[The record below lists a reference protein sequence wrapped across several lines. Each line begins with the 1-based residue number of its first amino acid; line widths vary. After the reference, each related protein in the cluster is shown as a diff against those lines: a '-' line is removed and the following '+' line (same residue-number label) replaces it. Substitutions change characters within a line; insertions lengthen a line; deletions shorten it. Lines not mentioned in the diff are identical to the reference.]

1 MNKLSNIPNRIKQPS
16 ICCTY
21 CGKGYKSRNAFEKH
35 LILCEILS
43 KSKSKSKN
51 KTKNTIQLDIEEDDD
66 IPSNRRMYLMLL
78 ELGNKYNKLEQKMEE
93 MNKWIVKKKKK
104 MNMLEWL
111 HTSIEPT
118 YTFDALPS
126 KIIVTDTI
134 IEFLLNNS
142 FNDTLNELFST
153 NLYLQ
158 QHNTTEEREERE
170 KEEEKEKEKE
180 KETTDKVVVPLFASG
195 QKANTFYIYDKL
207 NTDEAQW
214 EELSKDK
221 FIKFLNIIQMK
232 ISKAFSDWKKT
243 NKSKLSADESLNTLC
258 DKALVKIMAPNFKQ
272 ETTSI
277 KVKHMMYNK
286 MKTDVKTVVEYEF
299 E

>member
-1 MNKLSNIPNRIKQPS
+1 MNKLANLPNRIKQSP
-16 ICCTY
+16 ICCTH

-43 KSKSKSKN
+43 KAKN
-51 KTKNTIQLDIEEDDD
+51 KNNNKNNNTIPLDIEEDDD

-93 MNKWIVKKKKK
+93 MNKWVVQKKKKI
-104 MNMLEWL
+104 NMLEWL
-111 HTSIEPT
+111 NTSVEPM
-118 YTFDALPS
+118 YTFDILPS
-126 KIIVTDTI
+126 KIIVTDAI

-153 NLYLQ
+153 NLYVREE
-158 QHNTTEEREERE
+158 TTE
-170 KEEEKEKEKE
+170 
-180 KETTDKVVVPLFASG
+180 VLPLFASG
-195 QKANTFYIYDKL
+195 QKANTFYIYDK
-207 NTDEAQW
+207 TDNKEEW
-214 EELSKDK
+214 EELSKEK

-232 ISKAFSDWKKT
+232 ISVAFSEWKKT
-243 NKSKLSADESLNTLC
+243 NKSKLSDDDALTILC
-258 DKALVKIMAPNFKQ
+258 DKALAKIMSPNFKQ
-272 ETTSI
+272 EAVSV

-286 MKTDVKTVVEYEF
+286 MKTDVKALVEYEF

>member
-1 MNKLSNIPNRIKQPS
+1 MNKLANLPNRIKQPS
-16 ICCTY
+16 ICCTH

-43 KSKSKSKN
+43 KAKHKN
-51 KTKNTIQLDIEEDDD
+51 NINNNGIHLDIEEDED

-78 ELGNKYNKLEQKMEE
+78 ELGNKYNKLEQNMEE
-93 MNKWIVKKKKK
+93 MNKWVVQKKKK

-111 HTSIEPT
+111 HASIAPT
-118 YTFDALPS
+118 YTFDTLPS

-153 NLYLQ
+153 NLYLREEIEVKD
-158 QHNTTEEREERE
+158 TTEA
-170 KEEEKEKEKE
+170 
-180 KETTDKVVVPLFASG
+180 VPLFASG

-207 NTDEAQW
+207 KTDKTDNKEGW

-232 ISKAFSDWKKT
+232 ISVAFSEWKKT
-243 NKSKLSADESLNTLC
+243 NKSKLSDDDALTILC
-258 DKALVKIMAPNFKQ
+258 DKALAKIMAPNFKQ
-272 ETTSI
+272 EAVSV
-277 KVKHMMYNK
+277 KVKHMMYHK
-286 MKTDVKTVVEYEF
+286 MKVDVKTLVEYEF

>member
-1 MNKLSNIPNRIKQPS
+1 MNKLSNLPNRIKQPA

-21 CGKGYKSRNAFEKH
+21 CGKGYKSRNAFDKH

-43 KSKSKSKN
+43 KAKNTNTNKN
-51 KTKNTIQLDIEEDDD
+51 KNNNAIHLDIEDDDD

-93 MNKWIVKKKKK
+93 MHKWVVQKKKKI
-104 MNMLEWL
+104 NMLEWL
-111 HTSIEPT
+111 NTSIEPT
-118 YTFDALPS
+118 YTFDMLPS

-142 FNDTLNELFST
+142 FNDTLNELFAN
-153 NLYLQ
+153 NLYVKQ
-158 QHNTTEEREERE
+158 STEA
-170 KEEEKEKEKE
+170 
-180 KETTDKVVVPLFASG
+180 TDAKATEVLPLFASG

-207 NTDEAQW
+207 KTDKTDDTHDTDKKEKKEKW
-214 EELSKDK
+214 EELSKEK
-221 FIKFLNIIQMK
+221 FIKFLNIMQMK
-232 ISKAFSDWKKT
+232 ISIAFSEWKKT
-243 NKSKLSADESLNTLC
+243 NKSKLSDDDTLTTLC
-258 DKALVKIMAPNFKQ
+258 DKALAKIMSPNFKQ
-272 ETTSI
+272 EAISI

-286 MKTDVKTVVEYEF
+286 MKSDVKALVEYEF

>member
-1 MNKLSNIPNRIKQPS
+1 MNKLANLPNRIKQSP
-16 ICCTY
+16 ICCTH

-43 KSKSKSKN
+43 KAKHKNTNKN
-51 KTKNTIQLDIEEDDD
+51 KNSIQLDIEEDDD

-93 MNKWIVKKKKK
+93 MSKWVVQKKKKI
-104 MNMLEWL
+104 NMLEWL

-118 YTFDALPS
+118 YTFDTLPS

-142 FNDTLNELFST
+142 FNDTLNELFSG
-153 NLYLQ
+153 NLYIREDMEVKD
-158 QHNTTEEREERE
+158 TTE
-170 KEEEKEKEKE
+170 
-180 KETTDKVVVPLFASG
+180 VVPLFASG
-195 QKANTFYIYDKL
+195 QKANTFYIYDKQK
-207 NTDEAQW
+207 TYDKEQW

-232 ISKAFSDWKKT
+232 ISKAFSEWKKT
-243 NKSKLSADESLNTLC
+243 NKSKLSDDEALNTLC
-258 DKALVKIMAPNFKQ
+258 DKASVKIMAPNFKQ
-272 ETTSI
+272 EVTYI
-277 KVKHMMYNK
+277 KVKNMMYNK
-286 MKTDVKTVVEYEF
+286 MKTDVKTLVEYEF

>member
-1 MNKLSNIPNRIKQPS
+1 MNKLSNLPNRIKQPA
-16 ICCTY
+16 ICCTH

-43 KSKSKSKN
+43 KAKN
-51 KTKNTIQLDIEEDDD
+51 KNKNTMQLDIEEDDD

-93 MNKWIVKKKKK
+93 MNKWVVHKKKK

-111 HTSIEPT
+111 NTNIEPT
-118 YTFDALPS
+118 YTFDMLPS

-153 NLYLQ
+153 NLYVREE
-158 QHNTTEEREERE
+158 TTEL
-170 KEEEKEKEKE
+170 
-180 KETTDKVVVPLFASG
+180 VPLFASTH
-195 QKANTFYIYDKL
+195 KVNTFYIYDKL
-207 NTDEAQW
+207 NTDKTDNKEGW
-214 EELSKDK
+214 EELSKEK
-221 FIKFLNIIQMK
+221 LIKFLNIIQMK
-232 ISKAFSDWKKT
+232 ISVAFSEWKKT
-243 NKSKLSADESLNTLC
+243 NKSKLSDDEALTILC
-258 DKALVKIMAPNFKQ
+258 DKALAKIMSPNFKQ
-272 ETTSI
+272 DVVSV

-286 MKTDVKTVVEYEF
+286 MKTDVKTLVEYEF

>member
-1 MNKLSNIPNRIKQPS
+1 MNKLSNLPNRIKQPA

-21 CGKGYKSRNAFEKH
+21 CGKGYKSRNAFDKH

-43 KSKSKSKN
+43 KAKN
-51 KTKNTIQLDIEEDDD
+51 KNTNKNKNSIQLDIEEDDD
-66 IPSNRRMYLMLL
+66 IPPNRRMYLMLL

-93 MNKWIVKKKKK
+93 MSKWVVQKKKKI
-104 MNMLEWL
+104 NMLEWL
-111 HTSIEPT
+111 NTSIEPT
-118 YTFDALPS
+118 YTFDALSS

-153 NLYLQ
+153 NLYIREEIEVKD
-158 QHNTTEEREERE
+158 TTE
-170 KEEEKEKEKE
+170 
-180 KETTDKVVVPLFASG
+180 VVPLFASG

-207 NTDEAQW
+207 KTYEW

-232 ISKAFSDWKKT
+232 ISKAFSEWKKT
-243 NKSKLSADESLNTLC
+243 NKSKLSDDEALNTLC
-258 DKALVKIMAPNFKQ
+258 DKASVKIMAPNFKQ
-272 ETTSI
+272 EVTYI
-277 KVKHMMYNK
+277 KVKNMMYNK
-286 MKTDVKTVVEYEF
+286 MKTDVKTLVEYEF

>member
-1 MNKLSNIPNRIKQPS
+1 MNKLSNLPNRIKQPA
-16 ICCTY
+16 ICCTH

-43 KSKSKSKN
+43 KAKN
-51 KTKNTIQLDIEEDDD
+51 KNKNTMQLDIEEDDD

-93 MNKWIVKKKKK
+93 MNKWVVHKKKK

-111 HTSIEPT
+111 NTNIEPT
-118 YTFDALPS
+118 YTFDMLPS

-153 NLYLQ
+153 NLYVKEE
-158 QHNTTEEREERE
+158 TTEL
-170 KEEEKEKEKE
+170 
-180 KETTDKVVVPLFASG
+180 VPLFASTH
-195 QKANTFYIYDKL
+195 KVNTFYIYDKL
-207 NTDEAQW
+207 NTDKTDNKEGW
-214 EELSKDK
+214 EELSKEK
-221 FIKFLNIIQMK
+221 LIKFLNIIQMK
-232 ISKAFSDWKKT
+232 ISVAFSEWKKT
-243 NKSKLSADESLNTLC
+243 NKSKLSDDEALTILC
-258 DKALVKIMAPNFKQ
+258 DKALAKIMSPNFKQ
-272 ETTSI
+272 DVVSV

-286 MKTDVKTVVEYEF
+286 MKTDVKTLVEYEF

>member
-1 MNKLSNIPNRIKQPS
+1 MNKLANLPNRIKQSP
-16 ICCTY
+16 ICCTH

-43 KSKSKSKN
+43 KTKN
-51 KTKNTIQLDIEEDDD
+51 KTKNKNTIQLDIEEDDD

-93 MNKWIVKKKKK
+93 MSKWVVHKKKKI
-104 MNMLEWL
+104 NMLEWL

-118 YTFDALPS
+118 YTFDTLPS

-142 FNDTLNELFST
+142 FNDTLNELFSS
-153 NLYLQ
+153 NLYI
-158 QHNTTEEREERE
+158 REEIE
-170 KEEEKEKEKE
+170 VKD
-180 KETTDKVVVPLFASG
+180 TIPLFASG

-207 NTDEAQW
+207 KTYDKEEW
-214 EELSKDK
+214 EELSKEK

-232 ISKAFSDWKKT
+232 ISKAFSEWKKT
-243 NKSKLSADESLNTLC
+243 NKSKLSDDEALNTLC
-258 DKALVKIMAPNFKQ
+258 DKASVKIMAPNFKQ
-272 ETTSI
+272 EVTYI

-286 MKTDVKTVVEYEF
+286 MKTDVKALVEYEF

>member
-1 MNKLSNIPNRIKQPS
+1 MNKLSNLPNRIKQSP
-16 ICCTY
+16 ICCTH

-43 KSKSKSKN
+43 KSKTKT
-51 KTKNTIQLDIEEDDD
+51 KTKNKNAIQLDIEEDDD

-93 MNKWIVKKKKK
+93 MNKWVVQKKKK
-104 MNMLEWL
+104 MNMLDWL
-111 HTSIEPT
+111 NTNIEPT
-118 YTFDALPS
+118 YTFHILPS

-142 FNDTLNELFST
+142 FNDTLNELFEH

-158 QHNTTEEREERE
+158 QHNTREEAE
-170 KEEEKEKEKE
+170 AE
-180 KETTDKVVVPLFASG
+180 VVPLFASG

-207 NTDEAQW
+207 KTDTDEPSCRW
-214 EELSKDK
+214 EELSKDT

-232 ISKAFSDWKKT
+232 ISKAFSEWKKT
-243 NKSKLSADESLNTLC
+243 NKSKLSDDEPLNTLC

-272 ETTSI
+272 DATYI

-286 MKTDVKTVVEYEF
+286 MKTDVKTLVEYEF

>member
-1 MNKLSNIPNRIKQPS
+1 MNKLSNLPNRIKQPS
-16 ICCTY
+16 ICCTH

-43 KSKSKSKN
+43 KTKSKSKN
-51 KTKNTIQLDIEEDDD
+51 KNAIQLDIEEDDD

-93 MNKWIVKKKKK
+93 MNKWVVQKKKK

-111 HTSIEPT
+111 HTNIEPT
-118 YTFDALPS
+118 YTFHILPS

-142 FNDTLNELFST
+142 FNDTLNELFEH
-153 NLYLQ
+153 NLLYAH
-158 QHNTTEEREERE
+158 HNTREEE
-170 KEEEKEKEKE
+170 
-180 KETTDKVVVPLFASG
+180 VAVPLFASG

-207 NTDEAQW
+207 KTDTDETCRW
-214 EELSKDK
+214 EELSKDT

-232 ISKAFSDWKKT
+232 ISKAFSEWKKT
-243 NKSKLSADESLNTLC
+243 NKSK
-258 DKALVKIMAPNFKQ
+258 
-272 ETTSI
+272 
-277 KVKHMMYNK
+277 
-286 MKTDVKTVVEYEF
+286 KTKKKERNNY
-299 E
+299 

>member
-1 MNKLSNIPNRIKQPS
+1 MNKLSNLPNRIKQPP

-21 CGKGYKSRNAFEKH
+21 CGKGYKSRNAFDKH

-43 KSKSKSKN
+43 KAKN
-51 KTKNTIQLDIEEDDD
+51 KNTNKNKNSIQLDIEDDDD

-93 MNKWIVKKKKK
+93 MNKWVVQKKKKI
-104 MNMLEWL
+104 NMLDWL
-111 HTSIEPT
+111 NTSIEPT
-118 YTFDALPS
+118 YTFDMLPS

-153 NLYLQ
+153 NLYVS
-158 QHNTTEEREERE
+158 EA
-170 KEEEKEKEKE
+170 
-180 KETTDKVVVPLFASG
+180 TDEVLPLFASG

-207 NTDEAQW
+207 KTDVKDKW
-214 EELSKDK
+214 EELSKEK
-221 FIKFLNIIQMK
+221 FVKFLNIMQMK
-232 ISKAFSDWKKT
+232 ISVAFSEWKKT
-243 NKSKLSADESLNTLC
+243 NKSKLSDDEALTILC
-258 DKALVKIMAPNFKQ
+258 DKTLAKIMSPNFKQ
-272 ETTSI
+272 EAISI

-286 MKTDVKTVVEYEF
+286 MKTDVKAMVEYEF

>member
-1 MNKLSNIPNRIKQPS
+1 MNKLSNLPNRIKQPS
-16 ICCTY
+16 ICCTH
-21 CGKGYKSRNAFEKH
+21 CGKGYKNRNAFEKH

-51 KTKNTIQLDIEEDDD
+51 NKAIQLDIEEDDD

-93 MNKWIVKKKKK
+93 MNKWVVQKKKK

-111 HTSIEPT
+111 NTNIEPK
-118 YTFDALPS
+118 YTFAALPS

-142 FNDTLNELFST
+142 FNDTLNELFEH
-153 NLYLQ
+153 NLYT
-158 QHNTTEEREERE
+158 QHNSREEAE
-170 KEEEKEKEKE
+170 
-180 KETTDKVVVPLFASG
+180 VVPLFASG

-207 NTDEAQW
+207 KTDETETNGW
-214 EELSKDK
+214 EELSKDT
-221 FIKFLNIIQMK
+221 FIKFLNIIQMN
-232 ISKAFSDWKKT
+232 ISKAFSEWKKT
-243 NKSKLSADESLNTLC
+243 NKSKLSDDDTLNTLC

-272 ETTSI
+272 DATYI

-286 MKTDVKTVVEYEF
+286 MKTDVKTLVEYEF

>member
-1 MNKLSNIPNRIKQPS
+1 MTKKEIYMNKLSNLPNRIKQPS
-16 ICCTY
+16 ICCTH

-43 KSKSKSKN
+43 KTKN
-51 KTKNTIQLDIEEDDD
+51 KKAIQIDIEEDDD

-93 MNKWIVKKKKK
+93 MNKWVVQKKKK

-111 HTSIEPT
+111 NTNIEPT
-118 YTFDALPS
+118 YTFDLLPS

-142 FNDTLNELFST
+142 FNDTLNELFSD
-153 NLYLQ
+153 NLLYTH
-158 QHNTTEEREERE
+158 HNASDDT
-170 KEEEKEKEKE
+170 EEEKKE
-180 KETTDKVVVPLFASG
+180 VVPLFASG

-207 NTDEAQW
+207 KTETDKTDGW
-214 EELSKDK
+214 EELSKEK
-221 FIKFLNIIQMK
+221 FIKFLNIMQMK
-232 ISKAFSDWKKT
+232 ISIAFSDWKKQ
-243 NKSKLSADESLNTLC
+243 NKSKLSDDDSLTTLC
-258 DKALVKIMAPNFKQ
+258 DKALAKIMSPNFKQ
-272 ETTSI
+272 EAISI

-286 MKTDVKTVVEYEF
+286 IKTDVKALVEYEF

>member
-1 MNKLSNIPNRIKQPS
+1 MNKLSNLPNRIKQPA

-21 CGKGYKSRNAFEKH
+21 CGKGYKSRNAFDKH

-43 KSKSKSKN
+43 KAKNNHKN
-51 KTKNTIQLDIEEDDD
+51 KNNNAIQLDIEEDDD

-93 MNKWIVKKKKK
+93 MNKWVVQKKKKI
-104 MNMLEWL
+104 NMLEWL
-111 HTSIEPT
+111 KTSIEPT
-118 YTFDALPS
+118 YTFDMLPS

-153 NLYLQ
+153 NLYVK
-158 QHNTTEEREERE
+158 HDTAT
-170 KEEEKEKEKE
+170 KEEA
-180 KETTDKVVVPLFASG
+180 TDAKATEVLPLFASG

-207 NTDEAQW
+207 KTYDKEEW

-232 ISKAFSDWKKT
+232 ISKAFSEWKKT
-243 NKSKLSADESLNTLC
+243 NKSKLSDDEALNTLC
-258 DKALVKIMAPNFKQ
+258 DKASVKIMAPNFKQ
-272 ETTSI
+272 EVTYI
-277 KVKHMMYNK
+277 KVKNMMYNK
-286 MKTDVKTVVEYEF
+286 MKTDVKALVEYEF

>member
-1 MNKLSNIPNRIKQPS
+1 MNKLSNLPNRIKQPA

-21 CGKGYKSRNAFEKH
+21 CGKGYKSRNAFDKH

-43 KSKSKSKN
+43 KAKHKNTNKN
-51 KTKNTIQLDIEEDDD
+51 KNSIELDIEEDDD

-93 MNKWIVKKKKK
+93 MNKWVVQKKKKI
-104 MNMLEWL
+104 NMLEWL
-111 HTSIEPT
+111 KTSIEPT

-153 NLYLQ
+153 NLYIREDMEVKD
-158 QHNTTEEREERE
+158 TTE
-170 KEEEKEKEKE
+170 
-180 KETTDKVVVPLFASG
+180 VVPLFASG

-207 NTDEAQW
+207 KTYDKEEW

-232 ISKAFSDWKKT
+232 ISKAFSEWKKT
-243 NKSKLSADESLNTLC
+243 NKSKLSDDEALNTLC
-258 DKALVKIMAPNFKQ
+258 DKASVKIMAPNFKQ
-272 ETTSI
+272 EVTYI
-277 KVKHMMYNK
+277 KVKNMMYNK
-286 MKTDVKTVVEYEF
+286 MKTDVKALVEYEF